1 MDVMIS
7 LILVAI
13 SPLLAFF
20 INNPS
25 GMIKN
30 LFFVLTGKYTL
41 IGYHGKTDEESDNLP
56 YLKKGILSPV
66 DALKHET
73 PEKGIVEK
81 VNLLYAKDYRVLND
95 LNILLK
101 GFRNLGR
108 KIV

>member
-7 LILVAI
+7 LILFII

-20 INNPS
+20 IRHPS
-25 GMIKN
+25 RMIKN
-30 LFFVLTGKYTL
+30 LIFVLTGKYTL

-66 DALKHET
+66 DALKNKTH
-73 PEKGIVEK
+73 EKGIVEK
-81 VNLLYAKDYRVLND
+81 VNLLYAKDYRILND